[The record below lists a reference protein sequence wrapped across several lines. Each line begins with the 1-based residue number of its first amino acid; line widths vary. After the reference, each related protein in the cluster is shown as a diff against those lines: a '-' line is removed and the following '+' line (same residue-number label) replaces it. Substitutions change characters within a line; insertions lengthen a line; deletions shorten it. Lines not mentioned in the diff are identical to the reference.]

1 MFAEPLLDINYMNKE
16 IDAVNSEHEKNI
28 NQDNWRQMELIK
40 SLSNPNH
47 PFSKFSTGSTKS
59 LRGVDPEKLHNK
71 ILKFYDN
78 YYTPS
83 NMKLTVLGYQDI
95 EVLQDLVTRIFSDI
109 RKGLKAELNIAT
121 YGIIPSKESAFPKE
135 KLGKII
141 WFKKLTSSL
150 SLDFI
155 FNVDELISKYRTK
168 PENYFA
174 YLMKYEGENS
184 LVSLLKQK
192 NYATKLETGI
202 LNYSTQ
208 FTQLTVSL
216 TLTDLG
222 LNNINEVIA
231 LTYYYISQI
240 KSNGVKEEYFN
251 EVRNINEIKF
261 KFLEKM
267 SGYGSY
273 MSSLSGNMFDYEY
286 GDLLYGEY
294 RHTIFDEDLIID
306 LLNSLKIENCLI
318 FIGSKESLD
327 SKIQKELFSDSK
339 EKSEYWY
346 GTTFLERKITETDI
360 KNIKINKEETRTL
373 LLRPKNNFITKQNEV
388 LSCDEKDKCF
398 TSDQVIIPNLFYEDN
413 SMKIFEKVR
422 QLFKIR
428 LIIHLKFLEL
438 NLVFNFI

>member
-1 MFAEPLLDINYMNKE
+1 M
-16 IDAVNSEHEKNI
+16 
-28 NQDNWRQMELIK
+28 
-40 SLSNPNH
+40 
-47 PFSKFSTGSTKS
+47 
-59 LRGVDPEKLHNK
+59 
-71 ILKFYDN
+71 
-78 YYTPS
+78 
-83 NMKLTVLGYQDI
+83 
-95 EVLQDLVTRIFSDI
+95 
-109 RKGLKAELNIAT
+109 
-121 YGIIPSKESAFPKE
+121 
-135 KLGKII
+135 
-141 WFKKLTSSL
+141 
-150 SLDFI
+150 
-155 FNVDELISKYRTK
+155 
-168 PENYFA
+168 
-174 YLMKYEGENS
+174 
-184 LVSLLKQK
+184 
-192 NYATKLETGI
+192 
-202 LNYSTQ
+202 
-208 FTQLTVSL
+208 
-216 TLTDLG
+216 
-222 LNNINEVIA
+222 
-231 LTYYYISQI
+231 TYYYISQI

-327 SKIQKELFSDSK
+327 NKIQKELFSDSK